1 MSDPSVPS
9 PLTAFSAAV
18 ADLARRAAPSVV
30 SVKSHRSQS
39 SGFVWRSGLVV
50 TAESA
55 LADDGEIEIVAH
67 DGAPIRAELV
77 GRDPSTDV
85 ALLRVPRTDLP
96 QAPPS
101 AGAAAAGAVALVV
114 AAREGASAASLGI
127 VSYAGPQ
134 WRSMRGGLIDA
145 WIELSAALRRSSE
158 GGLALDADG
167 HAFGMAVFGPRR
179 RTLVIPA
186 ATIDRVAATLAAKG
200 RIARGYLGLGLQPV
214 KLEGGGLGLIAV
226 SVDPKGPGAGAGV
239 KQGDVIAA
247 WNGNAIRGLHHLL
260 RALGPD
266 SVGTT
271 VKLSL
276 RRAGEPLELSLV
288 VGERPQAQ

>member
-1 MSDPSVPS
+1 MSEPLSPS
-9 PLTAFSAAV
+9 PLSAFSSAV
-18 ADLARRAAPSVV
+18 AGLVRGAAPSVV
-30 SVKSHRSQS
+30 SVKSERARS
-39 SGFVWRSGLVV
+39 SGFVWRPGLVV
-50 TAESA
+50 AAEDA
-55 LADDGEIEIVAH
+55 LPDDGEIEIVAH
-67 DGAPIRAELV
+67 DGAASRAELV

-85 ALLRVPRTDLP
+85 ALMRVPRTDLP
-96 QAPPS
+96 QAPLPAGGS
-101 AGAAAAGAVALVV
+101 TAGALALVV
-114 AAREGASAASLGI
+114 AAREGVAAASLGI

-145 WIELSAALRRSSE
+145 RIELSAALRPSSE

-167 HAFGMAVFGPRR
+167 RALGMAVFGPRR

-186 ATIDRVAATLAAKG
+186 ATVDRVAEILSAKG

-214 KLEGGGLGLIAV
+214 KLDAGGIGAMAV
-226 SVDPKGPGAGAGV
+226 SVDPKGPGAAAGV
-239 KQGDVIAA
+239 RQGDIIVA
-247 WNGNAIRGLHHLL
+247 WNGEAIRGVHHLL

-271 VKLSL
+271 ARLSL
-276 RRAGEPLELSLV
+276 IRAGEPLALSLI